1 MYRRINKTVQ
11 HSEYDNVN
19 HMQQDMSGLFNMLGL
34 KVKRNKT
41 GLVVNT
47 KTHSYQLEIGNATSK
62 L

>member
-19 HMQQDMSGLFNMLGL
+19 HMQQDMSGLFKVLGL

>member
-1 MYRRINKTVQ
+1 MYRRINKTYK
-11 HSEYDNVN
+11 HPEYDNVN

>member
-19 HMQQDMSGLFNMLGL
+19 HMQEDMSGLFKVLGL

>member
-1 MYRRINKTVQ
+1 MYRRISKTYK
-11 HSEYDNVN
+11 HPEYDNVN

>member
-19 HMQQDMSGLFNMLGL
+19 HMQEDMCGLFKVLGL

>member
-1 MYRRINKTVQ
+1 MYRRINKTYK
-11 HSEYDNVN
+11 HPEYDNVN
-19 HMQQDMSGLFNMLGL
+19 HMQQDMSGLFKMLGL

>member
-1 MYRRINKTVQ
+1 MYRRINKTYK
-11 HSEYDNVN
+11 HPEYDNVN
-19 HMQQDMSGLFNMLGL
+19 NMQEDMSGLFKMLGL

>member
-1 MYRRINKTVQ
+1 
-11 HSEYDNVN
+11 
-19 HMQQDMSGLFNMLGL
+19 MQQDMSGLFKVLGL

>member
-1 MYRRINKTVQ
+1 MYRRINKTYK
-11 HSEYDNVN
+11 HPEYDNVN

-47 KTHSYQLEIGNATSK
+47 KTHIYQLEIGNGTSK

>member
-1 MYRRINKTVQ
+1 MYRRINRTFK

-19 HMQQDMSGLFNMLGL
+19 HMQQDMSGLFKVLGL

>member
-1 MYRRINKTVQ
+1 MYRRINKTYK
-11 HSEYDNVN
+11 HHEYDNVN
-19 HMQQDMSGLFNMLGL
+19 HMQQDMSGLFKMLGL